1 MPQLV
6 EMLGLPFLACMAM
19 GAILGYSGIHV
30 LKREVIFIDI
40 ALAQIAAVGSI
51 VAHLAFDAEEGTL
64 LAYAFSFGC
73 VLSIAAF
80 YALVRRRIIQI
91 SIEAVIGISYAIAA
105 AAALFLIG
113 VAPGHAHVEEMLTGG
128 LLWTEWPDI
137 KWSLSVFCAIGFC
150 FYIFRK
156 PLLKIS
162 ENYHDALT
170 KGVKVV
176 WWDFLFYAL
185 IGVVI
190 TVAVRIAGVV
200 VVFAF
205 LIIPA
210 TTSALF
216 SSRWGTRMLIAWAAA
231 VIASIG
237 GLLFGYYLDFSL
249 GPAIA
254 LFLGVVLTLAAL
266 LSKFRVLGS
275 INMIK
280 SGVPYCQKNKGPEQ

>member
-1 MPQLV
+1 MLQLI
-6 EMLGLPFLACMAM
+6 EMLGLPFLACMMM

-64 LAYAFSFGC
+64 LAYTFSFGC
-73 VLSIAAF
+73 VLFMAAF
-80 YALVRRRIIQI
+80 YALVRSRVIQI

-105 AAALFLIG
+105 ASALFLIG
-113 VAPGHAHVEEMLTGG
+113 VAPGHAHMDEMLAGS
-128 LLWTEWPDI
+128 LLWTGLPEI
-137 KWSLSVFCAIGFC
+137 IWSLIVFCVIGFC

-156 PLLKIS
+156 PLLSIS
-162 ENYHDALT
+162 ENYDDTLA

-185 IGVVI
+185 VGVVI
-190 TVAVRIAGVV
+190 VVAVRIAGVV

-216 SSRWGTRMLIAWAAA
+216 SSRWGTRMLIAWVAA
-231 VIASIG
+231 VIASVV

-254 LFLGVVLTLAAL
+254 LFLGVELAIAAIIVSLRCNTVLLE
-266 LSKFRVLGS
+266 
-275 INMIK
+275 
-280 SGVPYCQKNKGPEQ
+280 QK

>member
-1 MPQLV
+1 MIQLIQ
-6 EMLGLPFLACMAM
+6 MLGSPFLICMMM

-64 LAYAFSFGC
+64 PAYICSFGC

-80 YALVRRRIIQI
+80 YALVRSRIVQI

-105 AAALFLIG
+105 AGALFLIG
-113 VAPGHAHVEEMLTGG
+113 VAPGHTHMDEMLSGS
-128 LLWTEWPDI
+128 LLWTGLPEI
-137 KWSLSVFCAIGFC
+137 IGSFIVFCAIGFS

-156 PLLKIS
+156 PLLRIS
-162 ENYHDALT
+162 EDYHGALA
-170 KGVKVV
+170 KGMKVV

-185 IGVVI
+185 VGVVI
-190 TVAVRIAGVV
+190 VVAVRIAGVV

-216 SSRWGTRMLIAWAAA
+216 SSRWGTRMLIAWAVA

-254 LFLGVVLTLAAL
+254 LFLGVVLLIAAIIGSL
-266 LSKFRVLGS
+266 RGNTVLMG
-275 INMIK
+275 
-280 SGVPYCQKNKGPEQ
+280 QK

>member
-1 MPQLV
+1 MLQLIQ
-6 EMLGLPFLACMAM
+6 MLGLPFLACIMM

-64 LAYAFSFGC
+64 PAYTFSFGC

-80 YALVRRRIIQI
+80 YALVRSRIVQI

-105 AAALFLIG
+105 ASALFLIG
-113 VAPGHAHVEEMLTGG
+113 IAPGHTHMEEMLSGS
-128 LLWTEWPDI
+128 LLWTGLPEI
-137 KWSLSVFCAIGFC
+137 IGSLIVFCAIGFC

-156 PLLKIS
+156 PLLRIS
-162 ENYHDALT
+162 EDYHRALA
-170 KGVKVV
+170 GGMKVV
-176 WWDFLFYAL
+176 RWDFLFYAL
-185 IGVVI
+185 VGVVI

-216 SSRWGTRMLIAWAAA
+216 SSRWGVRMLISWITA
-231 VIASIG
+231 VIASIA

-254 LFLGVVLTLAAL
+254 MFLGASLTFAAI
-266 LSKFRVLGS
+266 FRQLRIIRSV
-275 INMIK
+275 
-280 SGVPYCQKNKGPEQ
+280 GVIEEDIP

>member
-1 MPQLV
+1 MIQLIQ
-6 EMLGLPFLACMAM
+6 MLGLPFLICMMM
-19 GAILGYSGIHV
+19 GAILGYCGIHV

-64 LAYAFSFGC
+64 LAYIFSFAC
-73 VLSIAAF
+73 VLAIAAF
-80 YALVRRRIIQI
+80 YALVRSRIFQI

-105 AAALFLIG
+105 ASALFLIG
-113 VAPGHAHVEEMLTGG
+113 VAPGHTHMEEMLSGS
-128 LLWTEWPDI
+128 LLWTGLPEI
-137 KWSLSVFCAIGFC
+137 TGSFIAFCAAGFC

-156 PLLKIS
+156 PLLRIS
-162 ENYHDALT
+162 EDYNDAFSR
-170 KGVKVV
+170 GMKVV
-176 WWDFLFYAL
+176 LWDFLFYAL
-185 IGVVI
+185 VGFVI
-190 TVAVRIAGVV
+190 VVAVRIAGVV

-216 SSRWGTRMLIAWAAA
+216 SSRWGTRMLVAWSVA

-237 GLLFGYYLDFSL
+237 GLLFGYYLDFSF

-254 LFLGVVLTLAAL
+254 LFLGGELTIAAL
-266 LSKFRVLGS
+266 FSKLCKIRLLNIIV
-275 INMIK
+275 
-280 SGVPYCQKNKGPEQ
+280 

>member
-1 MPQLV
+1 MLQLIQ
-6 EMLGLPFLACMAM
+6 MLGLPFLACMMM

-64 LAYAFSFGC
+64 LAYTFSFGC
-73 VLSIAAF
+73 VLFMAAF
-80 YALVRRRIIQI
+80 YALVRRRVIQI

-105 AAALFLIG
+105 ASALFLIG
-113 VAPGHAHVEEMLTGG
+113 IAPGHAHMDEMLAGS
-128 LLWTEWPDI
+128 LLWTELPEI
-137 KWSLSVFCAIGFC
+137 IWSLIVFCAIGFC

-156 PLLKIS
+156 PLLSIS
-162 ENYHDALT
+162 ENYDDTLA

-176 WWDFLFYAL
+176 LWDFLFYAL
-185 IGVVI
+185 VGVVI
-190 TVAVRIAGVV
+190 VVAVRIAGVV

-216 SSRWGTRMLIAWAAA
+216 SSRLGTRMLIAWVAA
-231 VIASIG
+231 VIASVG

-254 LFLGVVLTLAAL
+254 LFLGVELAIAAMFVSLRGNTVL
-266 LSKFRVLGS
+266 LG
-275 INMIK
+275 
-280 SGVPYCQKNKGPEQ
+280 QK

>member
-1 MPQLV
+1 MIQLIQL
-6 EMLGLPFLACMAM
+6 LGLPFLICMMM
-19 GAILGYSGIHV
+19 GAILGYCGIHV

-51 VAHLAFDAEEGTL
+51 IAHLAFDAEEGTL
-64 LAYAFSFGC
+64 LAYIFSFAC
-73 VLSIAAF
+73 VLTIAAF
-80 YALVRRRIIQI
+80 YAVVRSRIFQI

-105 AAALFLIG
+105 ASALFLIG
-113 VAPGHAHVEEMLTGG
+113 VTPGHTHMEEMLSGS
-128 LLWTEWPDI
+128 LLWTGLPEVTRSFI
-137 KWSLSVFCAIGFC
+137 VFCAAGFC

-156 PLLKIS
+156 PLLRIS
-162 ENYHDALT
+162 EDYNDALSR
-170 KGVKVV
+170 GMKVV
-176 WWDFLFYAL
+176 LWDFLFYAL
-185 IGVVI
+185 VGVVI
-190 TVAVRIAGVV
+190 VQAVRIAGVV

-216 SSRWGTRMLIAWAAA
+216 SSRWGTRMLVAWSVA

-254 LFLGVVLTLAAL
+254 LFLGGALIIAAL
-266 LSKFRVLGS
+266 FSKLCKIRFL
-275 INMIK
+275 NTTA
-280 SGVPYCQKNKGPEQ
+280 

>member
-1 MPQLV
+1 MQLIQ
-6 EMLGLPFLACMAM
+6 MLGLPFLACMM
-19 GAILGYSGIHV
+19 IGAILGYCGIHV

-51 VAHLAFDAEEGTL
+51 IAHLAFDAEEGTL
-64 LAYAFSFGC
+64 LAYTFSFGC
-73 VLSIAAF
+73 VLLIAVF
-80 YALVRRRIIQI
+80 YALVRRTLVQI

-105 AAALFLIG
+105 AGALFLIG
-113 VAPGHAHVEEMLTGG
+113 VTPGHTHLEEMLSGS
-128 LLWTEWPDI
+128 LLWIGLPEVI
-137 KWSLSVFCAIGFC
+137 GSSIVFCAIGFC

-156 PLLKIS
+156 PLLRIS
-162 ENYHDALT
+162 EDYNDALT
-170 KGVKVV
+170 RGMKVV

-185 IGVVI
+185 VGVVI
-190 TVAVRIAGVV
+190 VVAVRIAGVV

-216 SSRWGTRMLIAWAAA
+216 SSRWVTRMLIAWSVA

-237 GLLFGYYLDFSL
+237 GLLFGYYFDFSL

-254 LFLGVVLTLAAL
+254 LFLGAVLVIAAL
-266 LSKFRVLGS
+266 FSKFHQIRF
-275 INMIK
+275 K
-280 SGVPYCQKNKGPEQ
+280 SRSFLY

>member
-1 MPQLV
+1 MLQLL
-6 EMLGLPFLACMAM
+6 EMLGLPFLACMMM

-40 ALAQIAAVGSI
+40 ALAQIAAVGSL
-51 VAHLAFDAEEGTL
+51 VAHLAAGAEEGTL

-73 VLSIAAF
+73 VLTIAAF

-105 AAALFLIG
+105 AGALFLIG
-113 VAPGHAHVEEMLTGG
+113 VAPGHAHVEEMLAGS
-128 LLWTEWPDI
+128 LLWTAWPEI
-137 KWSLSVFCAIGFC
+137 KWSLIVFCAVGFC

-156 PLLKIS
+156 PLLSIS
-162 ENYHDALT
+162 EDYHGALT
-170 KGVKVV
+170 RGVKVV

-185 IGVVI
+185 VGIVI

-205 LIIPA
+205 LIMPA

-254 LFLGVVLTLAAL
+254 LFLGGVLTIAAFF
-266 LSKFRVLGS
+266 SRFRVIRS
-275 INMIK
+275 VNMI
-280 SGVPYCQKNKGPEQ
+280 E

>member
-1 MPQLV
+1 MLQLI
-6 EMLGLPFLACMAM
+6 EMLGLPFLACMMM

-64 LAYAFSFGC
+64 LAYTFSFGC
-73 VLSIAAF
+73 VLFIAAF
-80 YALVRRRIIQI
+80 YALVRSRVIQI

-105 AAALFLIG
+105 ASALFLIG
-113 VAPGHAHVEEMLTGG
+113 IAPGHAHMDEMLAGS
-128 LLWTEWPDI
+128 LLWTELPEI
-137 KWSLSVFCAIGFC
+137 IWSLIVFCAIGFC

-156 PLLKIS
+156 PLLSIS
-162 ENYHDALT
+162 ENYDDTLA

-176 WWDFLFYAL
+176 LWDFLFYAL
-185 IGVVI
+185 VGVVI
-190 TVAVRIAGVV
+190 VVAVRIAGVV

-216 SSRWGTRMLIAWAAA
+216 SSRLGTRMLIAWVAA
-231 VIASIG
+231 VIASVG

-254 LFLGVVLTLAAL
+254 LFLGVELAIAAMFVSLRGNTVL
-266 LSKFRVLGS
+266 LG
-275 INMIK
+275 
-280 SGVPYCQKNKGPEQ
+280 QK

>member
-1 MPQLV
+1 MIQLIQ
-6 EMLGLPFLACMAM
+6 MLGLPFLICMMM
-19 GAILGYSGIHV
+19 GAILGYCGIHV

-64 LAYAFSFGC
+64 LAYTFSFGC
-73 VLSIAAF
+73 VLAIAAF
-80 YALVRRRIIQI
+80 YALVRSRIFQI

-105 AAALFLIG
+105 AGALFLIG
-113 VAPGHAHVEEMLTGG
+113 VTPGHTHMEEMLSGS
-128 LLWTEWPDI
+128 LLWTGLPEI
-137 KWSLSVFCAIGFC
+137 IGSFIVFCAIGFC

-156 PLLKIS
+156 PLLRIS
-162 ENYHDALT
+162 EDYNDALT
-170 KGVKVV
+170 GGMKVV

-185 IGVVI
+185 VGVVI
-190 TVAVRIAGVV
+190 VVAVRIAGVV

-216 SSRWGTRMLIAWAAA
+216 SSRWVTRMFIAWSVA
-231 VIASIG
+231 VMASIG

-254 LFLGVVLTLAAL
+254 LFLGGALIIAAL
-266 LSKFRVLGS
+266 FSKLRIIRS
-275 INMIK
+275 I
-280 SGVPYCQKNKGPEQ
+280 GVIE

>member
-1 MPQLV
+1 MLQLI
-6 EMLGLPFLACMAM
+6 EMLWLPFLACVMM

-64 LAYAFSFGC
+64 LAYTFSFAC
-73 VLSIAAF
+73 VLIIAAF
-80 YALVRRRIIQI
+80 YALVRGTVIQI

-105 AAALFLIG
+105 ASAFFLIS
-113 VAPGHAHVEEMLTGG
+113 VAPGHAHVEEMLSGS
-128 LLWTEWPDI
+128 LLWTGLPEI
-137 KWSLSVFCAIGFC
+137 IGSLIVFCATGLC
-150 FYIFRK
+150 FYVFRK

-162 ENYHDALT
+162 EDYHGALT
-170 KGVKVV
+170 NGMKVV

-205 LIIPA
+205 LIMPA

-216 SSRWGTRMLIAWAAA
+216 STRWGIRMLIAWSVA

-237 GLLFGYYLDFSL
+237 GLFTWPRHCPVSWRSVNCRCTF
-249 GPAIA
+249 
-254 LFLGVVLTLAAL
+254 
-266 LSKFRVLGS
+266 
-275 INMIK
+275 
-280 SGVPYCQKNKGPEQ
+280 Q

>member
-1 MPQLV
+1 MPPLIQ
-6 EMLGLPFLACMAM
+6 MLGLPFLACMMM
-19 GAILGYSGIHV
+19 GAILGYCGIHV

-51 VAHLAFDAEEGTL
+51 IAHLAFDAEEGTL
-64 LAYAFSFGC
+64 PAYVFSFGC
-73 VLSIAAF
+73 VLLIAAF
-80 YALVRRRIIQI
+80 YALVRSRIVQI

-105 AAALFLIG
+105 ASALFLIG
-113 VAPGHAHVEEMLTGG
+113 RAPGHTHMDEMLSGS
-128 LLWTEWPDI
+128 LLWTGLPEI
-137 KWSLSVFCAIGFC
+137 IGSLIVFCAIGFC
-150 FYIFRK
+150 FYVFRK

-162 ENYHDALT
+162 EDYDDALT

-185 IGVVI
+185 VGVVI
-190 TVAVRIAGVV
+190 TLSVRIAGVV

-216 SSRWGTRMLIAWAAA
+216 SSRWGIRMVIAWSVAI
-231 VIASIG
+231 IASIA
-237 GLLFGYYLDFSL
+237 GLLFGYYLDFSF

-254 LFLGVVLTLAAL
+254 LFLGAVLTAAAL
-266 LSKFRVLGS
+266 FGKFRRIHPLNNG
-275 INMIK
+275 
-280 SGVPYCQKNKGPEQ
+280 

>member
-1 MPQLV
+1 MLQLI
-6 EMLGLPFLACMAM
+6 EMLGLPFLACMMM
-19 GAILGYSGIHV
+19 GAILGYCGIHV

-64 LAYAFSFGC
+64 LAYIFSFAC

-80 YALVRRRIIQI
+80 YALVRSRIVQI

-105 AAALFLIG
+105 ASALFLIG
-113 VAPGHAHVEEMLTGG
+113 VTPGHTHLEEMLSGS
-128 LLWTEWPDI
+128 LLWTALPEI
-137 KWSLSVFCAIGFC
+137 IGSFIVFCATGFC

-156 PLLKIS
+156 PLLRIS
-162 ENYHDALT
+162 EDYHGALA

-185 IGVVI
+185 VGVVI
-190 TVAVRIAGVV
+190 VVAVRIAGVV

-216 SSRWGTRMLIAWAAA
+216 SSRWGSRMLIAWSVA
-231 VIASIG
+231 VMASIE
-237 GLLFGYYLDFSL
+237 GLLFGYYLDFSF

-254 LFLGVVLTLAAL
+254 LLLGVILVIAAL
-266 LSKFRVLGS
+266 FSKFRRIRSL
-275 INMIK
+275 NMVK
-280 SGVPYCQKNKGPEQ
+280 

>member
-1 MPQLV
+1 MIQLIQ
-6 EMLGLPFLACMAM
+6 MLGSPFLICMMM
-19 GAILGYSGIHV
+19 GAILGYCGIHV

-64 LAYAFSFGC
+64 PAYICSFGC

-80 YALVRRRIIQI
+80 YALVRSRIVQI

-105 AAALFLIG
+105 AGALFLIG
-113 VAPGHAHVEEMLTGG
+113 VAPGHTHMDEMLSGS
-128 LLWTEWPDI
+128 LLWTGLPEI
-137 KWSLSVFCAIGFC
+137 IGSFIVFCAIGFS

-156 PLLKIS
+156 PLLRIS
-162 ENYHDALT
+162 EDYNAALT
-170 KGVKVV
+170 RGMKVV

-185 IGVVI
+185 VGVVI
-190 TVAVRIAGVV
+190 VVAVRIAGVV

-216 SSRWGTRMLIAWAAA
+216 SSRWGTRMLIAWSVA

-254 LFLGVVLTLAAL
+254 LFLGVVLLIAAIIGSL
-266 LSKFRVLGS
+266 RGNTVLMG
-275 INMIK
+275 
-280 SGVPYCQKNKGPEQ
+280 QK

>member
-1 MPQLV
+1 MLQLI
-6 EMLGLPFLACMAM
+6 EMLGLPFLACMMM
-19 GAILGYSGIHV
+19 GAILGYCGIHV

-64 LAYAFSFGC
+64 LAYTFSFGC
-73 VLSIAAF
+73 VLLIAAF
-80 YALVRRRIIQI
+80 YALVRRRVIQI
-91 SIEAVIGISYAIAA
+91 SIEAVIGISYAVAA
-105 AAALFLIG
+105 ASALFLIG
-113 VAPGHAHVEEMLTGG
+113 VTPGHTHLEEMLSGS
-128 LLWTEWPDI
+128 LLWTGLREI
-137 KWSLSVFCAIGFC
+137 IGSLIVFCAIGFC

-156 PLLKIS
+156 PLLRIS
-162 ENYHDALT
+162 EDYNGAAT
-170 KGVKVV
+170 RGIRVV

-185 IGVVI
+185 VGVVI

-216 SSRWGTRMLIAWAAA
+216 SSRWGTRMLIAWSVA
-231 VIASIG
+231 VVASIG
-237 GLLFGYYLDFSL
+237 GLFFGYYLDFSL

-254 LFLGVVLTLAAL
+254 LFLGGALTVAAL
-266 LSKFRVLGS
+266 FSKLHIIRS
-275 INMIK
+275 I
-280 SGVPYCQKNKGPEQ
+280 GVIEQNIP

>member
-1 MPQLV
+1 MLQLL
-6 EMLGLPFLACMAM
+6 EMLGLPFLACMMM
-19 GAILGYSGIHV
+19 GAILGYCGIHV

-64 LAYAFSFGC
+64 LAYTFSFGC
-73 VLSIAAF
+73 VLSVAAF
-80 YALVRRRIIQI
+80 YALVRSRIVQI

-105 AAALFLIG
+105 ASALFLIG
-113 VAPGHAHVEEMLTGG
+113 VTPGHTHLEEMLSGS
-128 LLWTEWPDI
+128 LLWIGLPEI
-137 KWSLSVFCAIGFC
+137 IGSLIVFCAIGFC
-150 FYIFRK
+150 FYVFRK
-156 PLLKIS
+156 PLLRIS
-162 ENYHDALT
+162 EDYNGALT
-170 KGVKVV
+170 RGVKVV

-185 IGVVI
+185 VGVVI

-216 SSRWGTRMLIAWAAA
+216 SLRWGIRMLIAWSVAAA
-231 VIASIG
+231 ASIA
-237 GLLFGYYLDFSL
+237 GLLFGYYFDFSL

-254 LFLGVVLTLAAL
+254 LFLGGALTLAAF
-266 LSKFRVLGS
+266 LSKSRIIRPPIL
-275 INMIK
+275 
-280 SGVPYCQKNKGPEQ
+280 